1 MPGVKDTASPL
12 SYGNTQPRLRT
23 SIRLEDTALMD
34 RTAEL
39 QQLGEVTI
47 IIKDQAQDQDQ
58 LIKYVAEMHWVADVL
73 FFKAF
78 CHVLLVP

>member
-23 SIRLEDTALMD
+23 SIRLEDIALIG
-34 RTAEL
+34 RHEL

-58 LIKYVAEMHWVADVL
+58 LIKYVAEMNQVAVVL
-73 FFKAF
+73 FFEAF